1 MCNPC
6 PYVCI
11 NKNSFGYCQST
22 GCINPNY
29 QIVEFNGTAQGNN
42 RTIYKGGH
50 NKMKAADYSTLCY
63 ILGKIEGISWGAKD
77 QKIKDAL
84 TETSEALS
92 SLLESLKIDVEY
104 NQQ

>member
-29 QIVEFNGTAQGNN
+29 QIREFNGTIQGNN
-42 RTIYKGGH
+42 KTIYKKGH
-50 NKMKAADYSTLCY
+50 NNMKAADYSTLCY
-63 ILGKIEGISWGAKD
+63 ILGQIEGISWGVKD

-84 TETSEALS
+84 TVTSEALS
-92 SLLESLKIDVEY
+92 SLLEKLKIDVEY